1 MIIYGIVGF
10 CFTCNGGN
18 GNTIHAHTQAHTH
31 KHTHANTNTP
41 VGRPALGTLASVA
54 RSWFETSSRPPRSV
68 EACQCD
74 PKTILVTFQKILL
87 AIDWLLLSVVCESVC
102 ESILK

>member
-1 MIIYGIVGF
+1 MELLVF
-10 CFTCNGGN
+10 ALLAMVETE
-18 GNTIHAHTQAHTH
+18 TQYTHTH
-31 KHTHANTNTP
+31 KHTHTNTHTP

-74 PKTILVTFQKILL
+74 PKTILVHFKKF
-87 AIDWLLLSVVCESVC
+87 S
-102 ESILK
+102 